1 MSTATLILTDE
12 GGAIA
17 SRLEFGPEGF
27 QKDSHAHQHAY
38 LLVKHMDE
46 NLCKRLDEPKAK
58 TGIVLPDGT
67 VV

>member
-38 LLVKHMDE
+38 MLVKHMDE
-46 NLCKRLDEPKAK
+46 VCKRLDEPKTKA
-58 TGIVLPDGT
+58 GIVLPDGM